1 MRTRLFKGYQKE
13 YIFKITKQKSIMFLS
28 CSSWESNKDMILN
41 TFPGQSLRSAIHY
54 EHAIQYLYEMKA
66 LIILY
71 LPHIF
76 ICF

>member
-1 MRTRLFKGYQKE
+1 MRTSFFKGYHKE
-13 YIFKITKQKSIMFLS
+13 YIFKIIKQKSIMFLS
-28 CSSWESNKDMILN
+28 WSSWESNKDMILN
-41 TFPGQSLRSAIHY
+41 TFPGPNLRSAIHY
-54 EHAIQYLYEMKA
+54 EYAIQYLYEMKA